1 MVTALVAL
9 HTSCGFTTASSVLIN
24 GACWSARLHQ
34 TGRVL
39 PLANVFSRKSFQAV
53 PASPSLY
60 PDSLWAPWHTS
71 LGTLR
76 LVARTR
82 LQKSKCSWQAVMTRK
97 HSISVLFIMAKFT
110 TVFTVYSRLK
120 TLQYR
125 REMPDDQ
132 ISKNS
137 LFTGG
142 GLWQTQDSG
151 LEKEALRNKSIVSD
165 NSFCD
170 ECN

>member
-1 MVTALVAL
+1 MVLV
-9 HTSCGFTTASSVLIN
+9 GV
-24 GACWSARLHQ
+24 
-34 TGRVL
+34 
-39 PLANVFSRKSFQAV
+39 
-53 PASPSLY
+53 
-60 PDSLWAPWHTS
+60 PDSTRLAECCHLQMFSPENLFKLFQHLHLYILIVS
-71 LGTLR
+71 ELRDTLH